1 MRVEIDQRVQ
11 REQGPAR
18 GHPGALIMALV
29 TLALLAGP
37 GAVPRAVGEAA
48 GKSGATYVGATAC
61 AQCHVQEHRLWQGS
75 HHQLAM
81 QPANEQT
88 VLGNFNNARFTYA
101 GTTST
106 FFKRDGRFFVRT
118 DGADGKLADFE
129 IKYTFG
135 VTPLQR
141 YLIEFPDGR
150 VQALSIVWDARPKA
164 KGGQRWYH
172 LYPKD
177 KITHDDPLH
186 WTGLQQNWN
195 FMCAECH
202 STNLRKNYDAATN
215 TFKTDWT
222 DINVSCEACHG
233 PGSAHVTWAEK
244 NKSGGKA
251 ADDGLLVHLNERSDI
266 KWIMDAATGN
276 STRSEARNSAREIE
290 TCATCHARRAQMW
303 EGHVA
308 GQALVDTHL
317 PALLAHGLYEA
328 DGQMRDEVYNY
339 GSFLQ
344 SKMFEKGVTCAD
356 CHDPHSGKTR
366 APGNGVCLQCHSG
379 EKYASTTHHHHAAD
393 SAAANCTACHMPL
406 RTYMGIDARH
416 DHSFRVPRP
425 DLSVSL
431 GTPNAC
437 NDCHAKKS
445 AKWAADAVTK
455 WYGPDRKGFQSFA
468 PALHAART
476 GQPTAKN
483 LLLQVASD
491 PSQPAIARATAYAEM
506 AAYLTPS
513 LTSEVQRGL
522 YDKDPLVRLGALQGL
537 SGIPEDQRWG
547 LASHLLKDPVRAVR
561 VEAVSFLAAVPPER
575 LRSEQRAAL
584 DKASEEYVAI
594 QQGNAD
600 RPEAHHNLG
609 LLYAQRG
616 DTARSEVEY
625 KNAIKLDPSF
635 VQVYVNLAD
644 LYRSQGKEDK
654 AQGILRDALKAAPAN
669 ASAHYAMGLSL
680 VRLKRYDEALP
691 ELAKAA
697 KLDPTVARYAYVY
710 AIGLDSTG
718 KRKEALKV
726 LEDNSRRHPAD
737 RDTLLALAQI
747 NQAAG
752 QRDAALTY
760 ARKLQ
765 ALMPNEP
772 GVAQLVKQL
781 QGQR

>member
-1 MRVEIDQRVQ
+1 
-11 REQGPAR
+11 
-18 GHPGALIMALV
+18 
-29 TLALLAGP
+29 
-37 GAVPRAVGEAA
+37 
-48 GKSGATYVGATAC
+48 
-61 AQCHVQEHRLWQGS
+61 
-75 HHQLAM
+75 
-81 QPANEQT
+81 
-88 VLGNFNNARFTYA
+88 
-101 GTTST
+101 
-106 FFKRDGRFFVRT
+106 
-118 DGADGKLADFE
+118 
-129 IKYTFG
+129 
-135 VTPLQR
+135 
-141 YLIEFPDGR
+141 
-150 VQALSIVWDARPKA
+150 
-164 KGGQRWYH
+164 
-172 LYPKD
+172 
-177 KITHDDPLH
+177 
-186 WTGLQQNWN
+186 
-195 FMCAECH
+195 
-202 STNLRKNYDAATN
+202 
-215 TFKTDWT
+215 
-222 DINVSCEACHG
+222 
-233 PGSAHVTWAEK
+233 
-244 NKSGGKA
+244 
-251 ADDGLLVHLNERSDI
+251 
-266 KWIMDAATGN
+266 
-276 STRSEARNSAREIE
+276 
-290 TCATCHARRAQMW
+290 
-303 EGHVA
+303 
-308 GQALVDTHL
+308 
-317 PALLAHGLYEA
+317 
-328 DGQMRDEVYNY
+328 
-339 GSFLQ
+339 
-344 SKMFEKGVTCAD
+344 
-356 CHDPHSGKTR
+356 
-366 APGNGVCLQCHSG
+366 
-379 EKYASTTHHHHAAD
+379 
-393 SAAANCTACHMPL
+393 
-406 RTYMGIDARH
+406 
-416 DHSFRVPRP
+416 
-425 DLSVSL
+425 
-431 GTPNAC
+431 
-437 NDCHAKKS
+437 
-445 AKWAADAVTK
+445 
-455 WYGPDRKGFQSFA
+455 
-468 PALHAART
+468 
-476 GQPTAKN
+476 
-483 LLLQVASD
+483 
-491 PSQPAIARATAYAEM
+491 
-506 AAYLTPS
+506 
-513 LTSEVQRGL
+513 
-522 YDKDPLVRLGALQGL
+522 VRLGALQGL

-575 LRSEQRAAL
+575 LSSEQRAAL